1 MTAPGFRLA
10 RATIRDIDVL
20 TRCRLDLFRELQG
33 EPAPAVAAG
42 FEVRCREAL
51 RDGFAGDT
59 LVAWVAQ
66 PAGGGE
72 PIGSLILLLY
82 PRLPSLAN
90 LRTRE
95 GYLINVYTRPDWR
108 GRGVGGS
115 LMDAALAHAR
125 RLGLARIRLHA
136 SPLGRRLYSH
146 YAFHGREDEM
156 ELDLSGP

>member
-1 MTAPGFRLA
+1 VTAPGFRLA
-10 RATIRDIDVL
+10 RATIRDIDAL

-51 RDGFAGDT
+51 REGFAGDT
-59 LVAWVAQ
+59 LVAWVAR
-66 PAGGGE
+66 PAGGE

-95 GYLINVYTRPDWR
+95 GYLINVYTRPDCR
-108 GRGVGGS
+108 GRGVGGA

-136 SPLGRRLYSH
+136 SPLGRPLYDR
-146 YAFHGREDEM
+146 YAFHGRDDEM
-156 ELDLSGP
+156 ELDLTGP